1 MYKYR
6 NEMLPVF
13 FNEIFTCNIDIHNYA
28 TRQRNKLHVP
38 KCKLA
43 VMQKY
48 VAYQGVILWNNIYNT
63 IDINCSIVTFKRKL
77 RNYLLHNDV

>member
-1 MYKYR
+1 MKCYLFSLMRY
-6 NEMLPVF
+6 LHAIL
-13 FNEIFTCNIDIHNYA
+13 IFIIM
-28 TRQRNKLHVP
+28 QLVKRNKLHVP

-43 VMQKY
+43 VTQKY
-48 VAYQGVILWNNIYNT
+48 VAYQGVILWNNMYNT